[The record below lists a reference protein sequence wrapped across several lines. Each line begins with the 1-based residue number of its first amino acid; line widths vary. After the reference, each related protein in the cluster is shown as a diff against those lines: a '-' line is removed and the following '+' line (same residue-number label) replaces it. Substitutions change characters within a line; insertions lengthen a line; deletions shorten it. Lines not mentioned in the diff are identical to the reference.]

1 MSEPEALRWFGR
13 MAGAMFIAGAL
24 LPIPSTLLL
33 EPRPPLA
40 SYSLTLVVLLTGL
53 ACLAL
58 PWDRASRHW
67 LHAIGAL
74 ATIQTAVTVAL
85 FDPSFA
91 VLYLVIAVFVAYG
104 FGRPRSVFPQIAL
117 ISIAILAP
125 LAYDPGDARE
135 TLQIAL
141 LLLPSIWML
150 AGGVVFLRTQVDTRE
165 RTYRQF
171 AEQALKL
178 SERIA
183 GAPAV
188 SPPPARSLAR
198 REPVAEPRGIGRRWR
213 LALAALAAILA
224 VPLGFAGLAAA
235 GVTLP
240 SVVVDPFES
249 VGIELPNQTVEAV
262 VPTAAAA
269 GASVDDVER
278 IADTPRTA
286 DGGRESSSGRAS
298 DSRKRGRRADPSAA
312 AGGAPDATGSTAPT
326 VAGNSAG
333 SVPAAPAP
341 GAGNGVT
348 GVAPAPD
355 APSVAAPDRGSILQ
369 DAINDVGSILEQ
381 PLLDVAGDRSRD

>member
-1 MSEPEALRWFGR
+1 MSGPEALRWFGR

-53 ACLAL
+53 TCLAL

-67 LHAIGAL
+67 LHSIAAL
-74 ATIQTAVTVAL
+74 ATIQVALTVAL
-85 FDPSFA
+85 FDPIFA
-91 VLYLVIAVFVAYG
+91 VLYFVIAVFVAYG

-117 ISIAILAP
+117 ISIAILGP
-125 LAYDPGDARE
+125 LAYAPGEARE

-165 RTYRQF
+165 RAYRQF

-183 GAPAV
+183 GAPAI

-198 REPVAEPRGIGRRWR
+198 REPAAEPQGIGRRAR
-213 LALAALAAILA
+213 LALAALGAILA

-235 GVTLP
+235 GVALP
-240 SVVVDPFES
+240 SVVVDPFER

-269 GASVDDVER
+269 GASVDDTER

-286 DGGRESSSGRAS
+286 DGRRESSSGRAS
-298 DSRKRGRRADPSAA
+298 DSRKRGRRSDLTAA
-312 AGGAPDATGSTAPT
+312 VGSAPDATGSTAPPP
-326 VAGNSAG
+326 AGNSAG
-333 SVPAAPAP
+333 TVPAAP
-341 GAGNGVT
+341 GEGNGVT

-355 APSVAAPDRGSILQ
+355 APSVAAPARGSILQ
-369 DAINDVGSILEQ
+369 DAIDDVGSILEQ
-381 PLLDVAGDRSRD
+381 PLLDVAGERSRD

>member
-58 PWDRASRHW
+58 PWNRASGHW
-67 LHAIGAL
+67 LHSIAAL
-74 ATIQTAVTVAL
+74 ATIQVALTVAL
-85 FDPSFA
+85 FDPIFA
-91 VLYLVIAVFVAYG
+91 VLYFVIAVFVAYG

-117 ISIAILAP
+117 ISAAILAP
-125 LAYDPGDARE
+125 LAYDPDEARE

-183 GAPAV
+183 GAPAI

-198 REPVAEPRGIGRRWR
+198 REPVPEPSGLGRRWR
-213 LALAALAAILA
+213 VALAALGAILA

-235 GVTLP
+235 GVELP
-240 SVVVDPFES
+240 GVVVDPFERA
-249 VGIELPNQTVEAV
+249 GIELPNQDIDAV
-262 VPTAAAA
+262 IPAAATV
-269 GASVDDVER
+269 GAS
-278 IADTPRTA
+278 
-286 DGGRESSSGRAS
+286 
-298 DSRKRGRRADPSAA
+298 RADVSRSEVPWA
-312 AGGAPDATGSTAPT
+312 AGGEKDSSSARDGDSPKREQRSEPTATAADAPGTAESTSPT
-326 VAGNSAG
+326 VAGNPVEP
-333 SVPAAPAP
+333 VPPTPAP
-341 GAGNGVT
+341 GDGGGT
-348 GVAPAPD
+348 GAASAPD
-355 APSVAAPDRGSILQ
+355 APSVAVPDRGSILQ
-369 DAINDVGSILEQ
+369 DAIDDVGSILEQ